1 MIEIDKE
8 YILSEESNLKC
19 KIRYVSWNNYGFWTL
34 FDVFISKTNVNT
46 IKGWFH
52 ILKPFQEIGERQWKK
67 INDPYSF
74 TGDIDFA
81 EKLFLLFT
89 PEERKLII
97 KFLNLQVEESQI
109 WNSKA
114 FKESVLR
121 DKSLESFKET
131 QVEIRNL
138 IFSPNN
144 ICRMIVKNQQI
155 VQMFTEKLIKESTK

>member
-52 ILKPFQEIGERQWKK
+52 ILKPFQEIGERQWKI

-74 TGDIDFA
+74 TGDVDFA

-155 VQMFTEKLIKESTK
+155 VQIFTEKLIKESTK